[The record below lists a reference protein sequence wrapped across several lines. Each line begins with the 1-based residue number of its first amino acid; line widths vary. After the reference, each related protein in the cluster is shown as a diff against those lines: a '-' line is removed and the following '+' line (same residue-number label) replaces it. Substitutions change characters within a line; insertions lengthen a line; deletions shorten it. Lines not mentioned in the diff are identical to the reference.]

1 MEEMRQMI
9 SSRHGRPLS
18 AAFPSEPVSAPA
30 PAGAN
35 DETVARLESLTGEAD
50 KFLERASK
58 HQADV
63 EIELSELQA
72 QYHEVGHYAY
82 PKESY

>member
-9 SSRHGRPLS
+9 QSRNRRPLS
-18 AAFPSEPVSAPA
+18 AAFPSEPAPA
-30 PAGAN
+30 PAEN
-35 DETVARLESLTGEAD
+35 SDETVARLESLTGEAD
-50 KFLERASK
+50 KYLERASK

-63 EIELSELQA
+63 EVELSELQA
-72 QYHEVGHYAY
+72 QYHEAGHSPS